1 MNIEICKKCP
11 KLKNKQA
18 SFYLHEDILDF
29 IPVIVDNDTT
39 FHEWICQMKTINR
52 NNIKFIDANNKIP
65 FVEFKDVKVYP
76 DCLFFVEHELNDYN
90 EERN

>member
-1 MNIEICKKCP
+1 
-11 KLKNKQA
+11 
-18 SFYLHEDILDF
+18 
-29 IPVIVDNDTT
+29 
-39 FHEWICQMKTINR
+39 MKTINR

-90 EERN
+90 AERN